1 MEETLGTTREE
12 LAAHLLHYGT
22 FADCN
27 TLDRE
32 MWETLLLQERP
43 VVLDAIEDSEK
54 RIMNQMNI
62 MKEPEADGGG
72 ARRGPAPDD
81 KELGR
86 RGDANVGGQ
95 VATREE
101 VAATRNMNKNFTN
114 KTWILGFDVLGSFAS
129 SWYGVLGTSS

>member
-27 TLDRE
+27 T
-32 MWETLLLQERP
+32 
-43 VVLDAIEDSEK
+43 LDAIEDSEK